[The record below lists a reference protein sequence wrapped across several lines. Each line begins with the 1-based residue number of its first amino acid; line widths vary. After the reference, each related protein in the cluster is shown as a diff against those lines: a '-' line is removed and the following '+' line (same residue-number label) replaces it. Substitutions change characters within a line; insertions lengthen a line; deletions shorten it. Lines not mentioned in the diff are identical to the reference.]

1 VRDRTR
7 DYAQHQFGRGLI
19 DSDAGQEMMT
29 TGAEYGKPASFGTG
43 LTTSAWILRRGDTA
57 AEIGPLR
64 LETVELPAPG
74 PHDVLVEPL
83 YGSWEGNMDHAVRR
97 SPVDV
102 CELRGENRVVLGN
115 AGVVRVLGVG
125 SAVTNI
131 APDEFGI
138 VFCNGVSDT
147 YGYPITIFGYDTP
160 GTIGVL
166 AAKTVLHETNIIPIP
181 LSSPLSMQQWAAFSL
196 RYITAWANW
205 RVAWGCFRVQMPD
218 IDPKDIHVWAWGGGV
233 ALAELSLARGAGCR
247 VAMMASRPERIAEL
261 RDLGID
267 AIDRSAFR
275 AERLEEDFLA
285 TVRERTNGQGISI
298 LIDNIGAHPT
308 ANLKALARQGVI
320 ATSGWKHR
328 TNFPLSRATE
338 CQNRHL
344 HIFTHY
350 AHYDEGC
357 AAVDY
362 ALHHGWGPPVP
373 TQTYDWTEI
382 PQLAADYAAGRIASY
397 FPIFRVNAQRG

>member
-1 VRDRTR
+1 LAT
-7 DYAQHQFGRGLI
+7 ASPGRKNDDNGLGTPK
-19 DSDAGQEMMT
+19 ANAMT
-29 TGAEYGKPASFGTG
+29 
-43 LTTSAWILRRGDTA
+43 LTTSAWVLCRGGA
-57 AEIGPLR
+57 AGEIGPLI
-64 LETVELPAPG
+64 LDTVELSPPG

-83 YGSWEGNMDHAVRR
+83 YGSWEGNMDHAIRR
-97 SPVDV
+97 SPIDV
-102 CELRGENRVVLGN
+102 CELRGENQVVLGN
-115 AGVVRVLGVG
+115 AGVVRVLEVG
-125 SAVTNI
+125 SAVTKI
-131 APDEFGI
+131 APQEFGI
-138 VFCNGVSDT
+138 VFCNGVADT

-160 GTIGVL
+160 GTVGVL
-166 AAKTVLHETNIIPIP
+166 AATTILHETNIIPIP
-181 LSSPLSMQQWAAFSL
+181 LSSPLSMEQWAAFSL

-218 IDPKDIHVWAWGGGV
+218 VDPENIHVWAWGGGV
-233 ALAELSLARGAGCR
+233 ALAELSLARAAGCR
-247 VAMMASRPERIAEL
+247 VAMIASRPERLAEL
-261 RDLGID
+261 RTLGID

-275 AERLEEDFLA
+275 AAHLEEDFLA

-298 LIDNIGAHPT
+298 LIDNVGVHPT

-328 TNFPLSRATE
+328 TIFPLSRATE

-350 AHYDEGC
+350 ARYEEGR

-362 ALHHGWGPPVP
+362 ALQHGWGPPMP

-382 PQLAADYAAGRIASY
+382 PRLAADYAAGHIASY
-397 FPIFRVNAQRG
+397 FPIFRVNAQAG